1 MSHTPEM
8 NRADRHPPQAAGRIS
23 PQFFDSAQGRN
34 PARFTSVPPLQG
46 RLADHFTASVPP
58 GAIPPVPPPDRG
70 DWTVEIPGKGYA
82 RPPVQVDFAGTISHE
97 RPDPYASPA
106 KKAARKKRL
115 EAEELRNEKVLE
127 EAVFILSQSPTGR
140 DVLEQMTK
148 EGYRIVFDDRRTGER
163 GAGGLCDP
171 SDKLIILR
179 GHDNPE
185 YLALLLGHE
194 SVHAVQNTRHDMFP
208 STRHKPE
215 VGIKM
220 SFAIEADA
228 YAQQSQI
235 ALELAYGDPDGPDDQ
250 LRMDGPLLQM
260 RERFPD
266 IIHAAERVL
275 SDEESMQNGKSV
287 AAAFEAFYDNFYLR
301 TFYEDAHIEW
311 AEAYAPRLKGS
322 FPWLQRHF
330 SNDTDSQWIKDRIQ
344 HRGKSYLNDHLPNM
358 TFDDARH
365 SGVTAETG
373 KRIEKF
379 YENHMPKGKKPLLK
393 RFGVHMRNAV
403 EAVLGLTTSVRAV
416 IKDRDDTPKGL
427 QGVPPRRNHGP

>member
-1 MSHTPEM
+1 MSQSPQT
-8 NRADRHPPQAAGRIS
+8 NRADNYPADGKTSDQPDKIS
-23 PQFFDSAQGRN
+23 PRFFDSAHNRSLTRLFGAANDTPQ
-34 PARFTSVPPLQG
+34 AKTSLPP
-46 RLADHFTASVPP
+46 FASPTPP
-58 GAIPPVPPPDRG
+58 NLPPSPPERG
-70 DWTVEIPGKGYA
+70 DWSVFVPGKGYA

-97 RPDPYASPA
+97 RQDPFASEA
-106 KKAARKKRL
+106 QKARRKKQL
-115 EAEELRNEKVLE
+115 ADEEARNARVLE

-148 EGYRIVFDDRRTGER
+148 EGYRIVFDDRRTGDR

-171 SDKLIILR
+171 ADKLIILR

-208 STRHKPE
+208 STRHKPD

-235 ALELAYGDPDGPDDQ
+235 ALELAYGDPAGPVDQ
-250 LRMDGPLLQM
+250 MRLDGPLLQM

-275 SDEESMQNGKSV
+275 VDEQSIQNGKSV
-287 AAAFEAFYDNFYLR
+287 AAAFEAFYDNAYLR

-311 AEAYAPRLKGS
+311 AEAYAPQLKGS
-322 FPWLQRHF
+322 FAKLQRHF
-330 SNDTDSQWIKDRIQ
+330 TKDTDSQWIKDRIQ

-365 SGVTAETG
+365 SGLTEPTA
-373 KRIEKF
+373 KRVEKF
-379 YENHMPKGKKPLLK
+379 YDAHLPKGMKPALK
-393 RFGVHMRNAV
+393 RFGVHMSNAA
-403 EAVLGLTTSVRAV
+403 ELVLGLSTSLHAYVVQGKA
-416 IKDRDDTPKGL
+416 KG
-427 QGVPPRRNHGP
+427 PRRGR

>member
-1 MSHTPEM
+1 MTMSRMPEKPTPFF
-8 NRADRHPPQAAGRIS
+8 IV
-23 PQFFDSAQGRN
+23 PQFNMLANGLLVDKVEATPVAQAN
-34 PARFTSVPPLQG
+34 VLKPPA
-46 RLADHFTASVPP
+46 
-58 GAIPPVPPPDRG
+58 PPDRG
-70 DWTVEIPGKGYA
+70 DWTLAVKDENGREAFA
-82 RPPVQVDFAGTISHE
+82 RPAVLVDFIGTIVTE
-97 RPDPYASPA
+97 KPDPFASEAQKA
-106 KKAARKKRL
+106 KRQKQLDR
-115 EAEELRNEKVLE
+115 EAELNRQCLE

-148 EGYRIVFDDRRTGER
+148 EGYRIVFDDRRTGDR

-171 SDKLIILR
+171 SEKLIILR

-194 SVHAVQNTRHDMFP
+194 SVHAVQNTRHDLFP

-215 VGIKM
+215 VGIRM

-235 ALELAYGDPDGPDDQ
+235 ALELAYGDPDGPEDQ
-250 LRMDGPLLQM
+250 LRMKGPLLQM

-266 IIHAAERVL
+266 IIKAAERVL
-275 SDEESMQNGKSV
+275 IDDKSMQNGATV

-311 AEAYAPRLKGS
+311 ANTYAPRLKGS

-330 SNDTDSQWIKDRIQ
+330 SKDTDSQWIKDRIQ
-344 HRGKSYLNDHLPNM
+344 HRGKSYLNDHLPHM

-365 SGVTAETG
+365 SGLTETTAKKV
-373 KRIEKF
+373 KRF
-379 YENHMPKGKKPLLK
+379 YAQHMKGDAPELK
-393 RFGVHMRNAV
+393 IFGVHMRGAAEV
-403 EAVLGLTTSVRAV
+403 VQGLTSSIHAIFKDSDDPSRPALRA
-416 IKDRDDTPKGL
+416 
-427 QGVPPRRNHGP
+427 PPRRNFFGFWQ

>member
-1 MSHTPEM
+1 MSVSPPEQPPRDLNSSNTTP
-8 NRADRHPPQAAGRIS
+8 PAAK
-23 PQFFDSAQGRN
+23 N
-34 PARFTSVPPLQG
+34 PAV
-46 RLADHFTASVPP
+46 
-58 GAIPPVPPPDRG
+58 PVPPKPPVDRG
-70 DWTVEIPGKGYA
+70 DWTVHVPGQGYA
-82 RPPVQVDFAGTISHE
+82 RPPVDVDYAGTIITE
-97 RPDPYASPA
+97 KPDPFATPA
-106 KKAARKKRL
+106 QKARRQKQID
-115 EAEELRNEKVLE
+115 AEVVRNAKVLE

-148 EGYRIVFDDRRTGER
+148 EGYKIVFDDRRTGDR

-171 SDKLIILR
+171 TDKLIILR

-194 SVHAVQNTRHDMFP
+194 SVHAVQNTRHDLFP

-215 VGIKM
+215 VGIKL

-235 ALELAYGDPDGPDDQ
+235 ALELAYGDPEGPEDQ
-250 LRMDGPLLQM
+250 VRMEGPLLQM

-266 IIHAAERVL
+266 IIRAAERVL
-275 SDEESMQNGKSV
+275 LNDAALQNGSTV

-311 AEAYAPRLKGS
+311 ADTYAPKLKGS

-330 SNDTDSQWIKDRIQ
+330 GKDVDSQSIKDRIQ
-344 HRGKSYLNDHLPNM
+344 HRGKPYLNNHLPHM

-365 SGVTAETG
+365 SGLTDVTA
-373 KRIEKF
+373 KKVNKF
-379 YENHMPKGKKPLLK
+379 YKNHMKGEPPLLK
-393 RFGVHMRNAV
+393 RFGVHMQDAA
-403 EAVLGLTTSVRAV
+403 ELVLGVTSSIHAFFKTT
-416 IKDRDDTPKGL
+416 DDPTKPTL
-427 QGVPPRRNHGP
+427 RVPPKRNKFGIWD

>member
-1 MSHTPEM
+1 MSVSQPEQ
-8 NRADRHPPQAAGRIS
+8 PPR
-23 PQFFDSAQGRN
+23 DSK
-34 PARFTSVPPLQG
+34 PASGPVPPL
-46 RLADHFTASVPP
+46 VPP
-58 GAIPPVPPPDRG
+58 TPPVDRG
-70 DWTVEIPGKGYA
+70 DWTVNVPGKGYA
-82 RPPVQVDFAGTISHE
+82 RPAVDVDYAGTIITE
-97 RPDPYASPA
+97 RPDPFATA
-106 KKAARKKRL
+106 AQKARRQKQIDADVI
-115 EAEELRNEKVLE
+115 RNAKVLE

-148 EGYRIVFDDRRTGER
+148 EGYKIVFDDRRTGDR

-171 SDKLIILR
+171 TDKLIILR

-194 SVHAVQNTRHDMFP
+194 SVHAVQNTRHDLFP

-215 VGIKM
+215 VGIKL

-235 ALELAYGDPDGPDDQ
+235 ALELAYGDPDGPEDQ
-250 LRMDGPLLQM
+250 LRLDGPLLQM

-266 IIHAAERVL
+266 IIRAAERVL
-275 SDEESMQNGKSV
+275 LNDKALQNGSTV

-311 AEAYAPRLKGS
+311 ADTYAPKLKGS

-330 SNDTDSQWIKDRIQ
+330 GKDVDSQWIKDRIQ
-344 HRGKSYLNDHLPNM
+344 HRGKSYLNNHLPHM

-365 SGVTAETG
+365 SGLTDVTG
-373 KRIEKF
+373 KKVMKF
-379 YENHMPKGKKPLLK
+379 YKNHMKGEPPALK
-393 RFGVHMRNAV
+393 RFGVHMQDAA
-403 EAVLGLTTSVRAV
+403 ELVLGITASIHAFFTTT
-416 IKDRDDTPKGL
+416 DDPTKPTL
-427 QGVPPRRNHGP
+427 RVPPKRNKFGIWD